1 MSHRI
6 AIPSDGEGLDSSIF
20 EHFGRAPYYLLV
32 DIENNGIVSVKA
44 LRNPLIEHGPGDIP
58 RLLHENKVSVVIC
71 RGIGRRAREY
81 FRMYGIEII
90 TGANGRIR
98 DIVEAYIK
106 GELKSIDYTPKTR
119 WKQR

>member
-1 MSHRI
+1 LI
-6 AIPSDGEGLDSSIF
+6 LVFLSILV
-20 EHFGRAPYYLLV
+20 ERPNYLLI
-32 DIENNGIVSVKA
+32 DIENNKIIGVKA
-44 LRNPLIEHGPGDIP
+44 LKNPLIEHEPGDIL

-81 FRMYGIEII
+81 FRMYGIEVI
-90 TGANGRIR
+90 TGANGKIR

-106 GELKSIDYTPKTR
+106 GELKSIDYTPKTK